1 MSLEVMD
8 RRLSVT
14 TLPNE
19 DDAVYSLLRAWVQDD
34 PTRQAPEPGRHQRRE
49 GITLP
54 NPCNETADSLVRLQV
69 KRRHESVET
78 ILGLESLQTREGA
91 ELPTNKPSPDALL
104 REHISHLKSVR
115 KWWQRRCE
123 HRRKRFRPRLEALGV
138 PIGKSSGRLA
148 MAATEEEEE
157 EEEEDGVNEEKKK
170 KELCDEGP
178 DGKRAEEIGVTPQ
191 QEKAIVSSSASC
203 TTIVVGAEDETQ
215 LKTTDHRDSATD

>member
-54 NPCNETADSLVRLQV
+54 NPCNETADSLVRLQF

-91 ELPTNKPSPDALL
+91 EKKILPTNKPSPEALL
-104 REHISHLKSVR
+104 RDHISHLKSVR

-123 HRRKRFRPRLEALGV
+123 HRRKRFRPRLAALGV
-138 PIGKSSGRLA
+138 PIGKSSGRVA
-148 MAATEEEEE
+148 MAATEEEE
-157 EEEEDGVNEEKKK
+157 DRANEEKKK
-170 KELCDEGP
+170 ELCNEGP
-178 DGKRAEEIGVTPQ
+178 DGKRCEEMGVTSQ

-203 TTIVVGAEDETQ
+203 TTIVVRAEDETQ
-215 LKTTDHRDSATD
+215 LKTTDDRNSTTD

>member
-91 ELPTNKPSPDALL
+91 ELPTNKP
-104 REHISHLKSVR
+104 
-115 KWWQRRCE
+115 
-123 HRRKRFRPRLEALGV
+123 
-138 PIGKSSGRLA
+138 
-148 MAATEEEEE
+148 
-157 EEEEDGVNEEKKK
+157 
-170 KELCDEGP
+170 
-178 DGKRAEEIGVTPQ
+178 
-191 QEKAIVSSSASC
+191 
-203 TTIVVGAEDETQ
+203 
-215 LKTTDHRDSATD
+215 